1 MEVEKQ
7 IKAAIKD
14 MSPGESLRTLGT
26 LIETVMSVAEESGKG
41 IRQTASIPIGDIDLF
56 PNHPFYVETDDD
68 MNDLV
73 KSIKKYGM
81 ITPGAVREKDNGRY
95 ELLSG
100 HRRLW
105 ACKLAG
111 IDEFRC
117 EVLELTDDE
126 AVLFMIEAN
135 RQRTRLHPCEKGQIY
150 RLRQKYM
157 DPYSNLQDIRIEAE
171 DTPRRIN
178 AYLHLSDLIPELQDL
193 VDEGRMSLGPAS
205 ALSCLPHKYQ
215 RLVLDRM
222 EYEQCSP
229 SHEQTRRMKR
239 LNDDKS
245 LTPEK
250 IIGIMEEIKPNQ
262 KAHIVLRDETT
273 LSFIPSDLPVSKQEE
288 YIAKA
293 LEFYE
298 KIRR

>member
-1 MEVEKQ
+1 
-7 IKAAIKD
+7 
-14 MSPGESLRTLGT
+14 
-26 LIETVMSVAEESGKG
+26 
-41 IRQTASIPIGDIDLF
+41 
-56 PNHPFYVETDDD
+56 
-68 MNDLV
+68 
-73 KSIKKYGM
+73 
-81 ITPGAVREKDNGRY
+81 
-95 ELLSG
+95 
-100 HRRLW
+100 
-105 ACKLAG
+105 
-111 IDEFRC
+111 
-117 EVLELTDDE
+117 
-126 AVLFMIEAN
+126 MIEAN
-135 RQRTRLHPCEKGQIY
+135 RQRTRMHPCEKGQIY

-157 DPYSNLQDIRIEAE
+157 DSYSNLQDIRIEAE

-298 KIRR
+298 KSRR